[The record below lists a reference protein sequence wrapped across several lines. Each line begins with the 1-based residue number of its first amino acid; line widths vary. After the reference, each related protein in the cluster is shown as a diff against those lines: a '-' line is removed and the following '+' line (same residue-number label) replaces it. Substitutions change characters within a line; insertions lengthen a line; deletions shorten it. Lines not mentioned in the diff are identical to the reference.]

1 MHHLEAFLEMMRAE
15 KGARANT
22 IAAYQRD
29 IKDFAAFL
37 AGRKKTFIT
46 AKAAD
51 IEAYIA
57 SLDSA
62 GMSPKTCNRRLSA
75 IRELYRFL
83 FSENLIKENPADN
96 IEGAKQGKSL
106 PKYLSEDEIT
116 RLIETARALPSKT
129 HIKTTAIVE
138 ILYATGMRVSE
149 LCALP
154 LASVIK
160 GYGNITVI
168 GKGRKERLVPLNPNA
183 LEAINTW
190 LKEREKLLK
199 KGRDSKWL
207 FPSFAREGHITRD
220 ACFKIL
226 KELAVAAGISPSRVS
241 PHVLRHSFAS
251 HLIAHD
257 ADLRSVGMMLGHS
270 DIATTEIYTHILPDR
285 LKNLVNT
292 SHPLA
297 HLKKVKG

>member
-1 MHHLEAFLEMMRAE
+1 MHDLRIKVSGLNKAE
-15 KGARANT
+15 QVSYEEDHDLLVIHCSFSFRSR
-22 IAAYQRD
+22 I
-29 IKDFAAFL
+29 IKRS
-37 AGRKKTFIT
+37 G
-46 AKAAD
+46 
-51 IEAYIA
+51 
-57 SLDSA
+57 
-62 GMSPKTCNRRLSA
+62 
-75 IRELYRFL
+75 
-83 FSENLIKENPADN
+83 
-96 IEGAKQGKSL
+96 
-106 PKYLSEDEIT
+106 
-116 RLIETARALPSKT
+116 
-129 HIKTTAIVE
+129 
-138 ILYATGMRVSE
+138 
-149 LCALP
+149 
-154 LASVIK
+154 
-160 GYGNITVI
+160 
-168 GKGRKERLVPLNPNA
+168 VPLNPNA

-220 ACFKIL
+220 ACFKML
-226 KELAVAAGISPSRVS
+226 KELAVAAGISPSKVS

-297 HLKKVKG
+297 HLKKVKD